1 VHILLLPHQ
10 PAGQKLLRLRAKKSP
25 PPRGNLT
32 MDSLFLTDQVEGRWK
47 RLTGVILR
55 IRGAWSKPA
64 AMRRRL
70 KTPPKANDQGR
81 PTSVTNLAVDLLLS
95 GGFDRNMRR
104 AITPPQ
110 TRF

>member
-1 VHILLLPHQ
+1 
-10 PAGQKLLRLRAKKSP
+10 
-25 PPRGNLT
+25 

-64 AMRRRL
+64 AMRRL
-70 KTPPKANDQGR
+70 KTPPKANDQER
-81 PTSVTNLAVDLLLS
+81 PASVTNLAVDLLLS

-104 AITPPQ
+104 AIMPRQ